1 MRVNESMLRTRDVN
15 DSRFGF
21 GIGELLVIIGRD
33 GDFVDDTGMDEL
45 LRLQLLNDDES
56 LRRLCADS
64 GRCKLGDCIAF
75 VTEFGP
81 ERPKRLPVLLL
92 RLRFDGGPD
101 GLLRCVI
108 DDDVVDDEVIR
119 PVGGFGAR

>member
-1 MRVNESMLRTRDVN
+1 MRVNESILRTRDVN

-21 GIGELLVIIGRD
+21 GIGELLVICGRD

-64 GRCKLGDCIAF
+64 GRCKLGDCF
-75 VTEFGP
+75 VTDCGP

-101 GLLRCVI
+101 ARCVTGA
-108 DDDVVDDEVIR
+108 VTR